1 MKKIAVVG
9 GLLLLLGA
17 AACSADEA
25 EEPSES
31 SQTDSGASAE
41 ESQPSSEDTDE
52 ETKPEAPSLNE
63 EGVVED
69 PEAVDMIVNRDYH
82 LSSDYEPED
91 LIQADIR
98 YASPGDDPK
107 NLIRE
112 PAAAPLEQLF
122 ADAESTGHELYA
134 ISGYRSYERQDII
147 FTQNAERD
155 GEEQAN
161 TYSAKPGESEHQSGL
176 AMDVSSRTVGNQLN
190 TDFGD
195 TPEGRWIAEN
205 AHKYG
210 FIVRYPEDK
219 TDITGYQYEPWHLRY
234 VGEELSEELYEEN
247 LTLEEYYGLEG

>member
-1 MKKIAVVG
+1 MKKAAAIG
-9 GLLLLLGA
+9 GILLLLGA
-17 AACSADEA
+17 AACSAGEA

-31 SQTDSGASAE
+31 PQTDSDASTE
-41 ESQPSSEDTDE
+41 ETQQSSE
-52 ETKPEAPSLNE
+52 ETEPEAPSLNE

-69 PEAVDMIVNRDYH
+69 PDAVDMIVNRDYH
-82 LSSDYEPED
+82 LSSDYEPEE
-91 LIQADIR
+91 LVQADIQ

-122 ADAESTGHELYA
+122 ADAESAGHELYA
-134 ISGYRSYERQDII
+134 ISGYRSYDRQDTI
-147 FTQNAERD
+147 FTQNAARD

-176 AMDVSSRTVGNQLN
+176 AMDVSSSTVGNQLN
-190 TDFGD
+190 TEFGD
-195 TPEGRWIAEN
+195 TPEGRWVAEN
-205 AHKYG
+205 AHTYG

-234 VGEELSEELYEEN
+234 VGEDLAEELYEEK